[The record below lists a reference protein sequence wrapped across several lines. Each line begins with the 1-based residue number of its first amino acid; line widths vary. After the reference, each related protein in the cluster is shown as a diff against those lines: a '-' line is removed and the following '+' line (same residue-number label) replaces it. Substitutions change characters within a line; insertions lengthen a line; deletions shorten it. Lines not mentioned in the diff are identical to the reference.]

1 MSSVSDSPITA
12 IFQEHHV
19 YTVEKSMVAVVFRFL
34 VSPNSF
40 LPFNVFFLVS
50 HFYQC
55 STLLYHKLVDIPG
68 FGDIPSDISQLPFSS
83 GHVQFSFFQDS
94 RFNIIVLLQVFRCAR
109 QNHKSRAKQ
118 SNVVASN
125 SSQIGTTRLWVEYN
139 AGFTHSCGIQILYAV
154 VLFRFSCNINIQ

>member
-1 MSSVSDSPITA
+1 MSSVSDSSVTA
-12 IFQEHHV
+12 NFQEHHV

-40 LPFNVFFLVS
+40 LSLNVFFHVY

-55 STLLYHKLVDIPG
+55 STHLYHKPVDFPG

-83 GHVQFSFFQDS
+83 GRIQFSFFQDS
-94 RFNIIVLLQVFRCAR
+94 TFNIIVLLQVFRCAR

-125 SSQIGTTRLWVEYN
+125 SSQ
-139 AGFTHSCGIQILYAV
+139 
-154 VLFRFSCNINIQ
+154 

>member
-1 MSSVSDSPITA
+1 
-12 IFQEHHV
+12 
-19 YTVEKSMVAVVFRFL
+19 MVAVVFRFL

-55 STLLYHKLVDIPG
+55 STLLYHKPVDIPG

-83 GHVQFSFFQDS
+83 GRIQFSLFEDS
-94 RFNIIVLLQVFRCAR
+94 TFSTIVLLQV
-109 QNHKSRAKQ
+109 SRDVVRLVKTTKKQ

-154 VLFRFSCNINIQ
+154 VLFRFFCNINIQ